1 MPDDFDAVAVMALGY
16 LGDPARLPAG
26 VEEKSAAQRER
37 KAVADFLHQGR
48 W

>member
-1 MPDDFDAVAVMALGY
+1 MLSVAVMALGY
-16 LGDPARLPAG
+16 LGDPATLPAG

-37 KAVADFLHQGR
+37 KAVSEIAHQGQ